1 MQNQFALCGLGS
13 TLSNLKTSV
22 DVSGLVCLRVRR
34 LQSRYE
40 HEPGL
45 VLQHLCVAVKIIV
58 TFALGIYILL
68 TAILL
73 VTAHYSACTR
83 FLSQVFVLFFYFS
96 LPLHHVQGEMTCI
109 KSSQLSRA

>member
-1 MQNQFALCGLGS
+1 M
-13 TLSNLKTSV
+13 LSNPTTSV
-22 DVSGLVCLRVRR
+22 VVSGLVCLCVRR
-34 LQSRYE
+34 LQSRY
-40 HEPGL
+40 EPGL
-45 VLQHLCVAVKIIV
+45 VLQHLCVALKIIV

-73 VTAHYSACTR
+73 VVTVHNSACTR